1 MAADAGFDG
10 IEVVLGPRT
19 PLRRCESIARMAG
32 DRGLRVY
39 SVHESLLAGHL
50 RQQSPAD
57 LLTRAVEAAVRMG
70 AQVAV
75 AHPPGTFGWR
85 HPQAVAWLEAL
96 LRARDAMDSE
106 GAAVTVENA
115 GHCTPDDR
123 RRVLAQLPSLVA
135 FCRKHGLGMT
145 LDTCHV
151 GSTGESLAD
160 AWRLADGM
168 VRNVHVSDL
177 RISSGT
183 GRSGLVGKLAH
194 EHLFPGEGD
203 LPLGAFLQQIDRVGY
218 GGPVTMEVSMAA
230 LGGWRPT
237 CWSKRLADLTSWAR
251 RWASQPC
258 CGKGNGLSVK
268 ID

>member
-145 LDTCHV
+145 LDTCR
-151 GSTGESLAD
+151 TG
-160 AWRLADGM
+160 G
-168 VRNVHVSDL
+168 
-177 RISSGT
+177 
-183 GRSGLVGKLAH
+183 SGLVGKLAH